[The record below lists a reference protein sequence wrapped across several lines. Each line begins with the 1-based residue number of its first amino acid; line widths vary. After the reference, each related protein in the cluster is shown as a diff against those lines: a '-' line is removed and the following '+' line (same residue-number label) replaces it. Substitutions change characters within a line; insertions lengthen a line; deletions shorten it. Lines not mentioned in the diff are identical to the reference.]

1 MKKILILSLVL
12 VLGICASLMAGCNNK
27 DKISDEEIES
37 INNNEIIINDMHD
50 EIQDYIINMDE
61 YIEFKYENNHAD
73 SDKLRDCQK
82 SIRVLNRDLEDINMN
97 EMKEYYTNENNINK
111 YNELKNKYNQINRTL
126 KYMSGTTDMLKDNVI
141 DDDEALDWMCMREI
155 CNSDTPFSDEMK
167 DNDKYESIVEKYGFS
182 LIDKQNE
189 FDKKYEVKD
198 IN

>member
-1 MKKILILSLVL
+1 MYKKLITLSVCVL
-12 VLGICASLMAGCNNK
+12 ITLSMVACNK
-27 DKISDEEIES
+27 DKMSSEGIES
-37 INNNEIIINDMHD
+37 INNNETIINDMHD
-50 EIQDYIINMDE
+50 KIQDYIIIMDE
-61 YIEFKYENNHAD
+61 YIEFKYENNHAE
-73 SDKLRDCQK
+73 SDKLRNCQK
-82 SIRVLNRDLEDINMN
+82 SIRILNRDLEKIDMN

-111 YNELKNKYNQINRTL
+111 YNEIKNKYNQINRTL
-126 KYMSGTTDMLKDNVI
+126 KYRDGITDMLKDDTI
-141 DDDEALDWMCMREI
+141 DDNEALTWMCMREI